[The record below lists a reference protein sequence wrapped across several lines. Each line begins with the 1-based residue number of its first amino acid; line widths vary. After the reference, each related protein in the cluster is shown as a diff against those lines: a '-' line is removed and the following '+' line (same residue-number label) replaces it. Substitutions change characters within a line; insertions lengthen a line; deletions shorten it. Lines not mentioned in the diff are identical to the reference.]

1 GSAELSMHIAGG
13 EFAQKGLG
21 REVEERNV
29 AGGRYGKRR
38 PVEWEQSAAFDL
50 RPSARSPWRKDRV
63 ERIDLAGGD
72 AEKLVG
78 GQIAPGR
85 VQYSFTEGAGKTLLG
100 AEQDQRE
107 SCRSGTANVLV
118 PGDQGNSSRDRDRDG
133 LCVAVDGGELR
144 ARLLGSGGRDA
155 AHGVY
160 HRVELPGAFD
170 PSGDVREPLGHG
182 LTAFSAAGASG
193 TAALM

>member
-1 GSAELSMHIAGG
+1 MRSAS
-13 EFAQKGLG
+13 LG
-21 REVEERNV
+21 APSECDGMALFHLGTTLR
-29 AGGRYGKRR
+29 
-38 PVEWEQSAAFDL
+38 SAAAVTP
-50 RPSARSPWRKDRV
+50 RVPTRKSSWVAKSPRAASNTRSLK
-63 ERIDLAGGD
+63 
-72 AEKLVG
+72 
-78 GQIAPGR
+78 
-85 VQYSFTEGAGKTLLG
+85 GAGKTLLG
-100 AEQDQRE
+100 AEQDQRG

-160 HRVELPGAFD
+160 HRVELPDAFD